1 MAATYISAAVETLL
15 ELQVASDGTFRS
27 PVFYD
32 YNDTAAYVNPNG
44 TSNFKGQITIDRP
57 DNSTWMDLQSAT
69 NGYGRIRMAHYGD
82 PVIEFSD
89 GSNGAGKT
97 KYGHWE
103 QMIEILD
110 RLWLDGITPH
120 YLEVIGRQL
129 EQKSFS

>member
-15 ELQVASDGTFRS
+15 WLQVASDGTFRS

-69 NGYGRIRMAHYGD
+69 NGYGRIRMKAHYGD

-89 GSNGAGKT
+89 GSNGAGARPSMVT
-97 KYGHWE
+97 GS
-103 QMIEILD
+103 
-110 RLWLDGITPH
+110 R
-120 YLEVIGRQL
+120 
-129 EQKSFS
+129 